1 MGWEQQLL
9 AFFDDL
15 EQQASGLALANR
27 ESEVAELAVAE
38 YATVSCASRLHA
50 SVGSRVSVRVAG
62 GQLLVG
68 DLARVGADWILL
80 QGAPEEWIVPHWAI
94 ASAVGLSRH
103 ADAVT
108 GASPL
113 AKLSLN
119 SVLRGLAASREECV
133 LFWADQQQL
142 TGVFERVG
150 RDFVELAAGDRGQVH
165 VLPLG
170 LLSSLRG
177 RS

>member
-38 YATVSCASRLHA
+38 YATVSFASRLHA

-80 QGAPEEWIVPHWAI
+80 QGAALVP
-94 ASAVGLSRH
+94 RPRCRPR
-103 ADAVT
+103 T
-108 GASPL
+108 GP
-113 AKLSLN
+113 
-119 SVLRGLAASREECV
+119 
-133 LFWADQQQL
+133 
-142 TGVFERVG
+142 
-150 RDFVELAAGDRGQVH
+150 AAGDHGQMH